1 MYLNYCIHN
10 FCIDGT
16 PAWRNSSVNSALSSI
31 TILGGSLKNNHTYQF
46 GVYMINLRN
55 STIHATGYLLVKV
68 DNTRPQMV
76 AAA

>member
-1 MYLNYCIHN
+1 MHN
-10 FCIDGT
+10 FCLDGS

-46 GVYMINLRN
+46 DVFMINLSN
-55 STIHATGYLLVKV
+55 ATIQATGFLLVKI
-68 DNTRPQMV
+68 DNTLPQMV